1 LPAPPELKLLPAPP
15 KPPAEPQQPQLQAK
29 RELTE
34 EQLRKALDARERF
47 FGKPIRYPKG
57 WAV

>member
-1 LPAPPELKLLPAPP
+1 
-15 KPPAEPQQPQLQAK
+15 
-29 RELTE
+29 
-34 EQLRKALDARERF
+34 LRKALDARERF